1 MNLYESISNEL
12 KRGNNNLPEV
22 HSIIYQAVEN
32 IKDSLGKNYTV
43 NETNNGL
50 VQEGRPN
57 TYNIFDENGAFALRI
72 EVSSEDENYKFQL
85 IHPDGAKLG
94 YFNLSKDLDLNSS
107 VSQVERILTKAI
119 EKAGEEYNKNLDLE
133 EGSSLKE
140 SMYSSVEGV
149 TDAMYSGN
157 VSKVLDLV
165 KKSLGDTKEAA
176 QEAFVDMYNMYAYNG
191 SGPNTYV
198 EALDLLMK
206 EFPEATKNDERY
218 AGIIAQDSGNKKFF
232 GWDDFADYEFN

>member
-12 KRGNNNLPEV
+12 QRGNNNLPEV

-32 IKDSLGKNYTV
+32 IKDSLGKKYTV
-43 NETNNGL
+43 TETNNGL
-50 VQEGRPN
+50 VKEGRPN
-57 TYNIFDENGAFALRI
+57 TYNILDEGGAFALRI
-72 EVSSEDENYKFQL
+72 EVSSEGDNYKFQL
-85 IHPDGAKLG
+85 IHPEGAKLG
-94 YFNLSKDLDLNSS
+94 YFNLSKDLDLNSA
-107 VSQVERILTKAI
+107 VSRVERILTKAI

-157 VSKVLDLV
+157 VSKVLDLI

-176 QEAFVDMYNMYAYNG
+176 QEAFANMYDMYAYNG

-198 EALDLLMK
+198 AALDLLMK

-218 AGIIAQDSGNKKFF
+218 AGIIAQDSGNRKFF
-232 GWDDFADYEFN
+232 GWSDFRDYEFD